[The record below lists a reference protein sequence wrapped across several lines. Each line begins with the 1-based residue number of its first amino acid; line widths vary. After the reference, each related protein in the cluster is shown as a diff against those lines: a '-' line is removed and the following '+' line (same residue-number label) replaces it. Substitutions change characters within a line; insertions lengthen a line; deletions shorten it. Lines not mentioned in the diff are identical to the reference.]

1 MPQFFGKYRGVVV
14 NNVDP
19 MQLARIQAMVPAVAG
34 DGPLGWALPCS
45 PFAGPDMGL
54 VMVPPVGAN
63 VWVEF
68 EGGDVD
74 HPIWS
79 GGFWDSGQ
87 MPAEALSGAP
97 DAVQVLKAPGFL
109 LVADANQHQFRI
121 EVNPPLVSAPIKLVF
136 DEQGILLDNSDVSR
150 LEMTADAI
158 EISNAAAR
166 IAMSAD
172 TVDINDGALEIT

>member
-14 NNVDP
+14 NNTDP
-19 MQLARIQAMVPAVAG
+19 MQLARIQATVPAVAG

-63 VWVEF
+63 VWIEF
-68 EGGDVD
+68 EGGDLD

-79 GGFWDSGQ
+79 GCFWDSGQ

-109 LVADANQHQFRI
+109 FVADANLHQFRI
-121 EVNPPLVSAPIKLVF
+121 EVNPPLGSAPMKLAF
-136 DEQGILLDNSDVSR
+136 DEQGILLDNSDATK
-150 LEMTADAI
+150 LEMTPDGI
-158 EISNAAAR
+158 EITNAASK
-166 IAMSAD
+166 IVISPGS
-172 TVDINDGALEIT
+172 VDINDGALEIT